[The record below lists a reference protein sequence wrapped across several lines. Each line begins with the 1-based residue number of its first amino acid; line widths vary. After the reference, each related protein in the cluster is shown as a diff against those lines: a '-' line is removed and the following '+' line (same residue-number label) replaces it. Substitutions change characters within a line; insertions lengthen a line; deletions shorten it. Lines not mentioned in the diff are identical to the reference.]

1 MEKTYLGLD
10 PGTAGFLTAMFPN
23 GNFEFCSIDI
33 CDDLDIH
40 RFIKSVKERSW
51 EVSAV
56 LEDVHA
62 IFNASAK
69 STFNFGEIKGILKGL
84 LIANEIPYTL
94 IQPKTW
100 QQEIWINQDMIVSYK
115 TVIRGDKEIKQ
126 KVVDTKSTSIN
137 AARRLFPHID
147 LRKNERCKVIDDN
160 KVDSLLMAE
169 YARRKNL

>member
-1 MEKTYLGLD
+1 MKRSL
-10 PGTAGFLTAMFPN
+10 
-23 GNFEFCSIDI
+23 
-33 CDDLDIH
+33 
-40 RFIKSVKERSW
+40 VK
-51 EVSAV
+51 
-56 LEDVHA
+56 DVHS
-62 IFNASAK
+62 IFGASAK

-94 IQPKTW
+94 VQPKTW

-115 TVIRGDKEIKQ
+115 SVVRAGKEIKQ

-137 AARRLFPHID
+137 AARRLFPSID
-147 LRKNERCKVIDDN
+147 LRKNERCKKIDDN